1 MEILLKK
8 KIYKRC
14 LTNSYKKIPQATET
28 FKDSILPYIG
38 SLALKSTS
46 LSIEGVIPFPSAPII
61 IAHES
66 LKSTSYTV
74 SSVFSVA
81 AIILIPLA
89 CK

>member
-1 MEILLKK
+1 MANGAFLLKTNTTFLNQFDKDGNFIEK

-66 LKSTSYTV
+66 LKSTS
-74 SSVFSVA
+74 
-81 AIILIPLA
+81 
-89 CK
+89 